1 MSSAPTRA
9 LTLWQPWA
17 WLVANGHKPVEN
29 RPPGFSHKSFRGDF
43 WIHAGTHVPTDD
55 EWHNVLDA
63 CVVAVGSRA
72 ARETLWPLL
81 HKAREE
87 HFPFGAI
94 VGRATITGILV
105 PHGQMF
111 HKPGTPWHFPDQYGF
126 IVEKAEELKIPM
138 PCRGYQGFWTVPER
152 VLTELAKTGKGQ
164 MSWI

>member
-17 WLVANGHKPVEN
+17 WLVASGKKNIEN

-43 WIHAGTHVPTDD
+43 WIHAGKSPYTTKETDAFLAQYKQA
-55 EWHNVLDA
+55 EAL
-63 CVVAVGSRA
+63 
-72 ARETLWPLL
+72 AREVLGGEFKLPDWCDL
-81 HKAREE
+81 AG
-87 HFPFGAI
+87 GAI
-94 VGRATITGILV
+94 IGRATITGILV
-105 PHGQMF
+105 PRGQMF
-111 HKPGTPWHFPDQYGF
+111 HKPDVPWHFPDQYGF
-126 IVEKAEELKIPM
+126 IVERAEELKIPM